1 MGSIEISDAEWQ
13 AWRGYRRLAEIITG
27 RIVREINEATG
38 LSGPDFMILMEI
50 NRSPQGVLLQRE
62 LLEYLEWD
70 KSRLSHQLSRMAA
83 RDLVQRSRAT
93 RAGIS
98 VRMTEAGSQ
107 LLATARPIHAAGVR
121 RNFLDAGRHRR
132 ADRYHRAVTAVS
144 QRFYRII
151 PGRSASDTPSVTCTI
166 AAAVEGVM

>member
-1 MGSIEISDAEWQ
+1 MGSTEISDAEWQ

-50 NRSPQGVLLQRE
+50 NRSPQGVMLQRE

-98 VRMTEAGSQ
+98 VRMTAAGSQ

-121 RNFLDAGRHRR
+121 RNFLDLLTPEDIEGLIAITGRLR
-132 ADRYHRAVTAVS
+132 
-144 QRFYRII
+144 Q
-151 PGRSASDTPSVTCTI
+151 SASGFI
-166 AAAVEGVM
+166 E